1 MGEKHWTVE
10 ENNNYDPPW
19 VIRYDPMPGGTKN
32 EDGTTTISVTFPA
45 LHVTGWVSEP
55 ETALGQIATA
65 LNRDALFNE
74 AVEALEPFAAV
85 AENDIGETEADAD
98 RFIPMRSYNRAP
110 QITVGDMRRARAV
123 LAKAREVGK

>member
-74 AVEALEPFAAV
+74 AVEALEGCRTTLAMLTEPKDIRSTTVTHAWAQAV
-85 AENDIGETEADAD
+85 EAE
-98 RFIPMRSYNRAP
+98 RK
-110 QITVGDMRRARAV
+110 ARAV
-123 LAKAREVGK
+123 LAKAREAGK